1 MCKLYFERDRPRRLM
16 FDEDRPSKLKFTRE
30 ELEPPKGVPPEVR
43 EQRRKLKRRMYAQ
56 FIHQ

>member
-30 ELEPPKGVPPEVR
+30 ELEAPQGVPPEVR

-56 FIHQ
+56 FNHQ